1 MPVHSPG
8 SWTSN
13 LNFITRKASDK
24 ISPERRQRRHPE
36 APRGRADL
44 RLQGRPGHVRHAH
57 LGARGSGSSPEAA
70 AEAGAATC
78 VARPVL
84 VDDRRCAVAR
94 AWQPKVNP
102 SAVEY

>member
-36 APRGRADL
+36 APLGRADL
-44 RLQGRPGHVRHAH
+44 RLQGRPGHVRHAD

-70 AEAGAATC
+70 AVSAAETGAAAC

-84 VDDRRCAVAR
+84 VDDRRRTVAR
-94 AWQPKVNP
+94 AWQAKV
-102 SAVEY
+102 Y